1 MSISE
6 ERCGKGFIG
15 VHVHLTYDV
24 EDTLTYNGA
33 GFKVA
38 QNKNL
43 LKLPVSLGLV
53 GISHL
58 TLCHFEFAPL

>member
-38 QNKNL
+38 PNTFYVMWRTL
-43 LKLPVSLGLV
+43 LLL
-53 GISHL
+53 
-58 TLCHFEFAPL
+58 